1 MDRLEAMTA
10 FVAVT
15 DLKGFAPAAR
25 RLGLSP
31 SAVTRA
37 VAALEDHL
45 GVRLLQRTTRTVT
58 LTDVGARYLER
69 ARFILAELEEADGS
83 AQAERAR
90 PAGRLVV
97 AAPLV
102 FGRLHVAPLMCSFLN
117 RYPEVTGALEL
128 SDRTV
133 NLVEDGIDVAVRI
146 GRLADSNL
154 IARPMGTTRRVV
166 VASPG
171 YLGARGVPDGPDAI
185 AGHRVIQCTAVTPG
199 REWRFR
205 VNGAERVVPVAPS
218 YQTNSADAAVWHAE
232 RDGGLAMVLAY
243 QAAEAIQAGRLAI
256 VLAEHEVPALPI
268 HVVYPT
274 SRLLSSKVRAF
285 IDTAAEICDW
295 R

>member
-154 IARPMGTTRRVV
+154 IARPMGTTRR
-166 VASPG
+166 A
-171 YLGARGVPDGPDAI
+171 
-185 AGHRVIQCTAVTPG
+185 
-199 REWRFR
+199 
-205 VNGAERVVPVAPS
+205 
-218 YQTNSADAAVWHAE
+218 
-232 RDGGLAMVLAY
+232 
-243 QAAEAIQAGRLAI
+243 
-256 VLAEHEVPALPI
+256 
-268 HVVYPT
+268 
-274 SRLLSSKVRAF
+274 
-285 IDTAAEICDW
+285 
-295 R
+295 

>member
-1 MDRLEAMTA
+1 M
-10 FVAVT
+10 
-15 DLKGFAPAAR
+15 
-25 RLGLSP
+25 
-31 SAVTRA
+31 
-37 VAALEDHL
+37 
-45 GVRLLQRTTRTVT
+45 
-58 LTDVGARYLER
+58 
-69 ARFILAELEEADGS
+69 
-83 AQAERAR
+83 
-90 PAGRLVV
+90 
-97 AAPLV
+97 
-102 FGRLHVAPLMCSFLN
+102 
-117 RYPEVTGALEL
+117 
-128 SDRTV
+128 
-133 NLVEDGIDVAVRI
+133 
-146 GRLADSNL
+146 
-154 IARPMGTTRRVV
+154 V